1 MHDTILLIAAGPRQ
15 HTPALQRAFDLA
27 QRAEVPVHV
36 CLLVHH
42 PLIERSGALIHPEV
56 RRLAQ
61 QQFLDEHQS
70 WLDALLSSWRADG
83 LEATGTV
90 TWAPYPEEA
99 ILAAVVRHQPALV
112 IKDIGHDS
120 LLRRLTYS
128 ALDWKLVR
136 HCPAP
141 LMLVH
146 KLSTHLPRRVL
157 AAVDTSIATDGGT
170 LNGLIL
176 REALKLGDWA
186 EAEVRLGHVFP
197 YLPFSAGAHPS
208 LESVYTQAR
217 NTDEASFKAFA
228 GDHQVPESARHWLEG
243 NPVERLI
250 DAVKDQSID
259 LLVLGSA
266 QRPTLERV
274 LLGSTA
280 ETLLFQSPCDVL
292 LVRPPD
298 VAAALTAR
306 AQPLAA

>member
-27 QRAEVPVHV
+27 RRAEIPVHI
-36 CLLVHH
+36 CLLVHD
-42 PLIERSGALIHPEV
+42 PLIERSSALINPEV

-61 QQFLDEHQS
+61 QQFLDENKA
-70 WLDALLSSWRADG
+70 WLDTLIAAWRADG
-83 LEATGTV
+83 LETTGAV
-90 TWAPYPEEA
+90 AWAPRPEEA
-99 ILAAVVRHQPALV
+99 ILAAVVRHKPALV
-112 IKDIGHDS
+112 IKDVGRDS
-120 LLRRLTYS
+120 LLRRITYT

-146 KLSTHLPRRVL
+146 GLSTHLPRRIL
-157 AAVDTSIATDGGT
+157 AAVDTAAASGGGG

-176 REALKLGDWA
+176 REALKLGDWSDA
-186 EAEVRLGHVFP
+186 DVELGHVFP

-208 LESVYTQAR
+208 LESVYAHAR

-228 GDHQVPESARHWLEG
+228 GEHQVPEAARHWREG

-250 DAVKDQSID
+250 DMVKEQGID

-280 ETLLFQSPCDVL
+280 ETVLFQSPCDVL

-306 AQPLAA
+306 ARPRAA

>member
-1 MHDTILLIAAGPRQ
+1 MRDTLLLIAAGPRQ
-15 HTPALQRAFDLA
+15 HTPGLQRAFDLA

-36 CLLVHH
+36 CLPVHEPLV
-42 PLIERSGALIHPEV
+42 ESSGTLIHPEV

-61 QQFLDEHQS
+61 QQFLDEHRA
-70 WLDALLSSWRADG
+70 WLDTLLSAWRADG

-90 TWAPYPEEA
+90 SWAPRPEET

-120 LLRRLTYS
+120 LLRRITYT

-146 KLSTHLPRRVL
+146 GLSTHLPRRVL
-157 AAVDTSIATDGGT
+157 AAVDTAVATDGGT

-176 REALKLGDWA
+176 REALKLADWA
-186 EAEVRLGHVFP
+186 DADVHLGHVFP

-208 LESVYTQAR
+208 LESVYVHAR
-217 NTDEASFKAFA
+217 NTDETSFKAFA
-228 GDHQVPESARHWLEG
+228 GDHQVPEGARHWLEG

-250 DAVKDQSID
+250 DMVKDQGID

-280 ETLLFQSPCDVL
+280 ETVLFQIPCDVL

-306 AQPLAA
+306 AQPRAA